1 MRTGP
6 LFTAAATSYA
16 ANAALGTSVL
26 FKVVDTSGYRWLH
39 HALYIA
45 TVTLSV
51 VAASGAVWAAPRR
64 TARWS
69 ALLLLP
75 AAVPMAV
82 IPYVGSRGKRHI
94 VVALAA
100 LPFYAASLI
109 RAWR

>member
-6 LFTAAATSYA
+6 LFTAAAASYA

-26 FKVVDTSGYRWLH
+26 VKVLDTSGYRWLH

-45 TVTLSV
+45 TLTLSV
-51 VAASGAVWAAPRR
+51 TAASGAVWATPRR
-64 TARWS
+64 TARQS

-75 AAVPMAV
+75 AAVPMTL
-82 IPYVGSRGKRHI
+82 IPYVGSRGPRHI

-100 LPFYAASLI
+100 LPFYAASLV